1 MADTKIQTPECH
13 GSLVAFEGPQD
24 IISTQLRL
32 LPSSPGILILPP
44 FEHFVKGDDPGLPF
58 DARAQILRT
67 HEACDARTEMAHT
80 FLRESTPENKR
91 LVLMNGGTASAQLSC
106 ISAISKYETYGD
118 MTKAEM
124 AFNEHIQNGIAG
136 LKQRNRRQN
145 EDVVALKAD
154 KTIDSDRQED
164 EGPDDPISKAMRAA
178 DALDLETAFL
188 QDTQEFGP
196 TATIRPRS
204 ISVPNLPAMDEL
216 SNAAPFYFF
225 GSPENAEKAPQAG
238 VIGDNQNGYVE
249 KWRSRTADEGQ
260 LTDPNTT
267 PESPSCASE
276 VHPYERTRPTS
287 AVGPPR
293 TLVESMPTSP
303 VRVGEAL
310 IDVRPSTS
318 PTHKRT
324 KSVDRIYA
332 PDIRNQDISIC
343 NLPQSHVAKL
353 DEPLWIQ
360 ENMRERYTDSLKK
373 TNRRSGFHGGLPDP
387 AFVKHNRALV
397 RKYLPPPLSLRNKGS
412 GPLASYV
419 RQSIYPS
426 GKRAHR
432 GAVTEP
438 VPNSLEMETRNAG
451 SLSNMGGEFELD
463 SNESF
468 KTVFPM
474 AEDFVI
480 HFRCDEGEP
489 TLEAMIEAFKQG
501 VYPISMPPLLLE
513 AKADT
518 DQPPTPTTRDSRK
531 PDDRDIHDDPRVI
544 HEPIP
549 VYNPDEFNPFVAHG
563 NYLWPPTTA
572 HYLKQHTTDQSGES
586 VAVSPLPTLARA
598 PSPRTNITP
607 DKVFHDFDTRECKT
621 AICIQNSLRS
631 ILNIYFPSEHIG
643 YYQYHFPLLP
653 ELSSFWRPVF
663 REMTTEGSN
672 TTRKIDLILAI
683 GAQKSADRGLLG
695 SISCSLEK
703 LGRETNGESRSG
715 RLDLR

>member
-1 MADTKIQTPECH
+1 MADTIIQTPEYH

-24 IISTQLRL
+24 MISTQLRL

-44 FEHFVKGDDPGLPF
+44 FEHYVKEEDPGLPF

-67 HEACDARTEMAHT
+67 HEACDARTQVAHA
-80 FLRESTPENKR
+80 FLRESTSENKR
-91 LVLMNGGTASAQLSC
+91 LVFMNGGTASAQLSC
-106 ISAISKYETYGD
+106 ISAISKYETDGD
-118 MTKAEM
+118 MSKAEM
-124 AFNEHIQNGIAG
+124 VFNEHIQNGIAG
-136 LKQRNRRQN
+136 LKRRNRRQN
-145 EDVVALKAD
+145 EAVVALNSD
-154 KTIDSDRQED
+154 NTIDSDRREY

-188 QDTQEFGP
+188 QDTQEFGL
-196 TATIRPRS
+196 TAKIRPRS
-204 ISVPNLPAMDEL
+204 ISVPNLPAMDDL
-216 SNAAPFYFF
+216 SNAVPFYFF
-225 GSPENAEKAPQAG
+225 GSPENAEKASPTG
-238 VIGDNQNGYVE
+238 VVGDNQNGYVE
-249 KWRSRTADEGQ
+249 KWRAMTADEDQ

-293 TLVESMPTSP
+293 TRVESMPTSP
-303 VRVGEAL
+303 IRMGEIP
-310 IDVRPSTS
+310 IDIRPSTS
-318 PTHKRT
+318 PTHKRI
-324 KSVDRIYA
+324 KSVDVIYA
-332 PDIRNQDISIC
+332 PDIRNQDISIS
-343 NLPQSHVAKL
+343 NAPQSHIAKL

-360 ENMRERYTDSLKK
+360 ENIRERYTDSLKK
-373 TNRRSGFHGGLPDP
+373 PNRRSGFHGGLPDP

-397 RKYLPPPLSLRNKGS
+397 RKYLPPPLSFRSKGP

-419 RQSIYPS
+419 RQSMYPS
-426 GKRAHR
+426 GKRAYR
-432 GAVTEP
+432 GTVTEP
-438 VPNSLEMETRNAG
+438 VPNSPKTETRNTRP
-451 SLSNMGGEFELD
+451 LSNMGGDFELD
-463 SNESF
+463 SSESF
-468 KTVFPM
+468 QTVFPM
-474 AEDFVI
+474 AEDLVI
-480 HFRCDEGEP
+480 HFRCNEGEP
-489 TLEAMIEAFKQG
+489 TLDAMIEAFKQG

-531 PDDRDIHDDPRVI
+531 PDDRDIHDDPRVM

-549 VYNPDEFNPFVAHG
+549 VYNPDEFDPFVAHG
-563 NYLWPPTTA
+563 NYLWPPTAT
-572 HYLKQHTTDQSGES
+572 HHSKQYTIDQSENS
-586 VAVSPLPTLARA
+586 VGISPLPTLARA
-598 PSPRTNITP
+598 PSPRTNIAP
-607 DKVFHDFDTRECKT
+607 DKLFHDFDTRECKT

-631 ILNIYFPSEHIG
+631 ILNIYFPSEHMG
-643 YYQYHFPLLP
+643 CYQYHFPLLP

-663 REMTTEGSN
+663 QEITTDVPK